1 MIVLDSLFPVLA
13 LLAFGAFL
21 KHFRFTDSNYL
32 KISDRLV
39 YNFFFPIMLFWKIG
53 SSSYDNGFT
62 WNLCF
67 AVFLALGCMFLLSL
81 VSISL
86 FKIPSYQAGSFAQSC
101 YRFNTYIGV
110 AIILN
115 GLGPESVGYF
125 GVLIGFVIPIINVVA
140 VTTLLFFSEDKS
152 RKKDTFSLILKS
164 LLSNPLILGCLAGL
178 LVSSL
183 SIDFPSFFE
192 NFLRLISML
201 TLPLALISI
210 GGSLS
215 AQGVKDQLP
224 LSLLAAFF
232 KLIVFPVVGYFSL
245 RLFGVSGVA
254 FMVGMI
260 FFALPTSTAIYVLS
274 SQLKSDTELASAAI
288 LLSTLLSFPVLTVI
302 LLLLEK

>member
-21 KHFRFTDSNYL
+21 KYFNFTDNTYL
-32 KISDRLV
+32 RTSDRLV
-39 YNFFFPIMLFWKIG
+39 YNFFFPLMLFWKIG
-53 SSSYDNGFT
+53 SSSYDNGIT

-67 AVFLALGCMFLLSL
+67 AVFLALGFMFLLSL
-81 VSISL
+81 ILIAFFRV
-86 FKIPSYQAGSFAQSC
+86 PSFQAGSFAQSC

-125 GVLIGFVIPIINVVA
+125 GVLIGFAIPVINVVA
-140 VTTLLFFSEDKS
+140 VTTLLFFSEETS
-152 RKKDTFSLILKS
+152 MRKDTSSVILKS

-178 LVSSL
+178 IFSSL
-183 SIDFPSFFE
+183 SFEFPSFLD

-215 AQGVKDQLP
+215 AKGLRSQVP
-224 LSLLAAFF
+224 LSLLAAFS
-232 KLIVFPVVGYFSL
+232 KLIIFPVVGYFSL
-245 RLFGVSGVA
+245 RLFEVA
-254 FMVGMI
+254 GTPFMVGMI
-260 FFALPTSTAIYVLS
+260 SVLS
-274 SQLKSDTELASAAI
+274 AG
-288 LLSTLLSFPVLTVI
+288 
-302 LLLLEK
+302 